1 MTEKTEVLITERI
14 DKITKQEH
22 LNQDGKEGIFFIKE
36 GVKNRINKDKTI
48 WKNTDG
54 KKGDV
59 L

>member
-22 LNQDGKEGIFFIKE
+22 LNKDGKEGIFFIKE
-36 GVKNRINKDKTI
+36 GVKNRINKGKTI